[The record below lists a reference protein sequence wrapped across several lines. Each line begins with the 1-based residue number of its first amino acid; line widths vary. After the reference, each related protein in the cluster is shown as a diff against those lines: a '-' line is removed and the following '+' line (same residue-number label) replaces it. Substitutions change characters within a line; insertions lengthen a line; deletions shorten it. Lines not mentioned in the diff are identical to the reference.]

1 MGVCCCAQR
10 NKFEFD
16 FTVSGELN
24 SQAEEE
30 RQHARLMNQLPTYE
44 NMSAAYEYLLNGT
57 SAMMNNTH
65 HQGMGISKT
74 HIRAPIGMENLG
86 VTQQL

>member
-1 MGVCCCAQR
+1 
-10 NKFEFD
+10 
-16 FTVSGELN
+16 
-24 SQAEEE
+24 
-30 RQHARLMNQLPTYE
+30 MNQLPTYE

-86 VTQQL
+86 VTQ